1 MTAIRIAWL
10 LPIGLLVA
18 QAACFALL
26 GPAGIPAAYLFMVA
40 APLLAAAAALHRG
53 VAERGDARIGWLA
66 VSLAMLI
73 WSAGAFGNYWEDVV
87 VGKVYE
93 MHRSSILAF
102 NLAVVPI
109 TFLLASGWGSRGR
122 RLARV
127 VDAALALTLG
137 YAYFLLTWSLLTAR
151 GAPDEAGVRAMLWL
165 LDAQNLVLAVGAL
178 VRWRAAGDAKE
189 RELFGTLACYTVGYL
204 AIAFVNNHYM
214 ATDPDFGARESSVV
228 SLVFALVA
236 GLALRPPSP
245 AVPARRASRVA
256 RLVYG
261 ASPLFLAGML
271 LIVALFLIRVD
282 YPLGTTG
289 ILVAVL
295 GYGLRNTATQVRHIV
310 REDRLQR
317 DRSALRAIAW
327 TDALTGVANRRFFD
341 QALAT
346 AARRSLGGSQPLSV
360 LMIDVDHFKLLNDR
374 YGHPAGDACLRAVAS
389 ALRQALV
396 RPGDVLARYGGEEFV
411 ALLHEADAD
420 GARVVAE
427 RLRAAVQALAIENR
441 DSTLG
446 MVSVSVGTASGT
458 LLADTD
464 AGSLVEAADKAL
476 YEAKCAGRNQV
487 RVAPLLAA

>member
-1 MTAIRIAWL
+1 MTAVGIAWF
-10 LPIGLLVA
+10 LPVGLLVA
-18 QAACFALL
+18 QAACFALS
-26 GPAGIPAAYLFMVA
+26 GPLGIPAAYLFMVA
-40 APLLAAAAALHRG
+40 APLLAAAAALRRG
-53 VAERGDARIGWLA
+53 VVERGNSRIGWLA
-66 VSLAMLI
+66 VALAMLI
-73 WSAGAFGNYWEDVV
+73 WSTGAFGNYWQDVV

-93 MHRSSILAF
+93 MHRSSIFAF
-102 NLAVVPI
+102 SLAVVPI

-122 RLARV
+122 RLARF
-127 VDAALALTLG
+127 VDATLALTLG
-137 YAYFLLTWSLLTAR
+137 LAYFLLTWSLLTAR
-151 GAPDEAGVRAMLWL
+151 GAPDDAGVRAMLWL

-178 VRWRAAGDAKE
+178 VRWRVAGDAKE
-189 RELFGTLACYTVGYL
+189 RELFGMLACYTLGYL
-204 AIAFVNNHYM
+204 VIAFVNNHYM

-228 SLVFALVA
+228 SVVFALVA

-245 AVPARRASRVA
+245 AAPVRRASRIA

-271 LIVALFLIRVD
+271 LIVSLLLIRID
-282 YPLGTTG
+282 YALGTAG
-289 ILVAVL
+289 ILIAVL

-346 AARRSLGGSQPLSV
+346 AARRRLGDHQPLSV
-360 LMIDVDHFKLLNDR
+360 LMIDIDHFKLLNDR
-374 YGHPAGDACLRAVAS
+374 YGHPAGDTCLRAVAN

-411 ALLHEADAD
+411 ALLHEADAG

-427 RLRAAVQALAIENR
+427 RLRAAVEALAIENAG
-441 DSTLG
+441 SALG
-446 MVSVSVGTASGT
+446 TVSVSVGTASGT
-458 LLADTD
+458 LRADTD
-464 AGSLVEAADKAL
+464 AAGLVDAADKAL
-476 YEAKCAGRNQV
+476 YEAKCAGRNRV
-487 RVAPLLAA
+487 RVAA

>member
-1 MTAIRIAWL
+1 MTAVGIAWF

-18 QAACFALL
+18 QAACFALA
-26 GPAGIPAAYLFMVA
+26 GPLGIPAAYLFMVA
-40 APLLAAAAALHRG
+40 APLLAAAAALRRG
-53 VAERGDARIGWLA
+53 VVERGNARIGWLA
-66 VSLAMLI
+66 VALAMLI
-73 WSAGAFGNYWEDVV
+73 WSTGAFGNYWQDVV

-93 MHRSSILAF
+93 MHRSSIFAF

-122 RLARV
+122 RLARF

-137 YAYFLLTWSLLTAR
+137 LAYFLLTWSLLTAR

-178 VRWRAAGDAKE
+178 VRWRVAGDAKE
-189 RELFGTLACYTVGYL
+189 RELFGMLTCYTLGYL
-204 AIAFVNNHYM
+204 VIAFVNNHYM

-228 SLVFALVA
+228 SVVFALVA

-245 AVPARRASRVA
+245 AAPVRRASRIA

-271 LIVALFLIRVD
+271 LIVSLLLIRID
-282 YPLGTTG
+282 YALGTAG
-289 ILVAVL
+289 ILIAVL

-346 AARRSLGGSQPLSV
+346 AARRRLGDHQPLSV
-360 LMIDVDHFKLLNDR
+360 LMIDIDHFKLLNDR
-374 YGHPAGDACLRAVAS
+374 YGHPAGDTCLRAVAN

-427 RLRAAVQALAIENR
+427 RLRAAVQALAIENAG
-441 DSTLG
+441 SALG
-446 MVSVSVGTASGT
+446 LVSVSVGTASGT
-458 LLADTD
+458 LRADTD
-464 AGSLVEAADKAL
+464 AAALVDAADKAL
-476 YEAKCAGRNQV
+476 YEAKCGGRNQV
-487 RVAPLLAA
+487 RVAA